1 MKALFYRTFTVNQ
14 GSTLAAFLAVLLLCV
29 LPIPWL
35 TWIFFPV
42 LWGSLP
48 MLFLFQR
55 DQRDRWHDLASV
67 LPIPPGD
74 VVKEKYLLA
83 GLCALGYPWCMTFG
97 LAITADAVAQPT
109 LDLVLFATGSLLC
122 FFALFLPLALGRGGK
137 GVWVPYLFLAILF
150 YAIECAAA
158 SLLYY
163 PAGLPISNHFDLFPW
178 VLLLGA
184 LLFLASYPVAV
195 GRYARQKGSAPAVGR
210 TFRPAGAGTAAIARR
225 RVRGKAAPLRALL
238 YKDGLLI
245 RKQMLAFL
253 IPASF
258 FLVVIRFPMGSVDLC
273 FLPLL
278 GIVVPLQLLAL
289 DEQAQWTFSLRL
301 YPYPPR
307 SLVLSRYLWG
317 WISLLLGLGLD
328 VGTAYL
334 LYPNY
339 LQLPIPTET
348 PFFLFWITGVVLA
361 VQAVE
366 IPLLFRIGVVHGKI
380 VSLALLLVLF
390 LVLLNVLAEFNPNNP
405 SAAFAYLLPTLKALS
420 PAALLAGLAAN
431 LLSIPL
437 AVREYRLTAAAA

>member
-35 TWIFFPV
+35 NSIFFPV

-109 LDLVLFATGSLLC
+109 LNLVLFATGSLLC

-163 PAGLPISNHFDLFPW
+163 PAGLAISNHFDLFPW

-195 GRYARQKGSAPAVGR
+195 GRY
-210 TFRPAGAGTAAIARR
+210 TFT
-225 RVRGKAAPLRALL
+225 
-238 YKDGLLI
+238 
-245 RKQMLAFL
+245 
-253 IPASF
+253 
-258 FLVVIRFPMGSVDLC
+258 
-273 FLPLL
+273 
-278 GIVVPLQLLAL
+278 
-289 DEQAQWTFSLRL
+289 
-301 YPYPPR
+301 
-307 SLVLSRYLWG
+307 
-317 WISLLLGLGLD
+317 
-328 VGTAYL
+328 
-334 LYPNY
+334 
-339 LQLPIPTET
+339 
-348 PFFLFWITGVVLA
+348 
-361 VQAVE
+361 
-366 IPLLFRIGVVHGKI
+366 
-380 VSLALLLVLF
+380 
-390 LVLLNVLAEFNPNNP
+390 
-405 SAAFAYLLPTLKALS
+405 TL
-420 PAALLAGLAAN
+420 
-431 LLSIPL
+431 
-437 AVREYRLTAAAA
+437 

>member
-1 MKALFYRTFTVNQ
+1 MKALFYRTFYVNQ
-14 GSTLAAFLAVLLLCV
+14 GSTLPAFLIILLFCI
-29 LPIPWL
+29 LPLPWL
-35 TWIFFPV
+35 TSIFLPV
-42 LWGSLP
+42 LMGSLP
-48 MLFLFQR
+48 MLFLLQR
-55 DQRDRWHDLASV
+55 DQKDRWYDLAPM
-67 LPIPPGD
+67 LPLSPWEL
-74 VVKEKYLLA
+74 VKEKYFLA
-83 GLCALGYPWCMTFG
+83 GICALCYPWIMAFGQIIASYDEIPTPSLDMT
-97 LAITADAVAQPT
+97 
-109 LDLVLFATGSLLC
+109 LFATGALFL
-122 FFALFLPLALGRGGK
+122 FFACFLPLAFFQTAKRI
-137 GVWVPYLFLAILF
+137 WVPYLIVLALF
-150 YAIECAAA
+150 YAIE
-158 SLLYY
+158 SMM
-163 PAGLPISNHFDLFPW
+163 ISWQRQHQGPSILHDFLW
-178 VLLLGA
+178 VLILGA
-184 LLFLASYPVAV
+184 LLFLVSFPLSMRLYAHQRSSAFGAAASPFH
-195 GRYARQKGSAPAVGR
+195 RWRDRTSAA
-210 TFRPAGAGTAAIARR
+210 
-225 RVRGKAAPLRALL
+225 KAARVLGKNASLRALL
-238 YKDGLLI
+238 YKDSILI
-245 RKQMLAFL
+245 RKKMLGFL
-253 IPASF
+253 IPAAYL
-258 FLVVIRFPMGSVDLC
+258 LVVIRFPMGSVDLC

-289 DEQAQWTFSLRL
+289 DEQAQWTFALRL

-317 WISLLLGLGLD
+317 WIFLLLGLGLD

-420 PAALLAGLAAN
+420 PAALLTGLAVN